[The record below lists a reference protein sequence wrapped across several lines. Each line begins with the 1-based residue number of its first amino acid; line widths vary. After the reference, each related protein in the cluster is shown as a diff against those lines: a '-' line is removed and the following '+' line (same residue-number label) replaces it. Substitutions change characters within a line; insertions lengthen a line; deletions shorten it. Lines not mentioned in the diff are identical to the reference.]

1 MCFIINN
8 LNARQNR
15 NSQHFLSNVKQK
27 KILPYT
33 YGATIL
39 RTEMS
44 ICGASEQLKNKAA
57 QVCNVGREVIDL
69 MS

>member
-1 MCFIINN
+1 MRGKIEI
-8 LNARQNR
+8 
-15 NSQHFLSNVKQK
+15 LSTFYLMSNKRK
-27 KILPYT
+27 YYRI
-33 YGATIL
+33 
-39 RTEMS
+39 EMS